1 MKLTTVV
8 SVLCFVN
15 TFGEFLKSARRLG
28 FGVTVFT
35 YLASKLLGLVNL
47 GVAKLNIDILS
58 LNRRILS
65 EKLKSKKFKVL
76 EFVGSVSLQNLKCCL
91 Q

>member
-1 MKLTTVV
+1 VGGESFCETYNSGV
-8 SVLCFVN
+8 SVVFCEHLW
-15 TFGEFLKSARRLG
+15 EFLKSARRLG

-35 YLASKLLGLVNL
+35 CLASKLLGLVNL

-65 EKLKSKKFKVL
+65 EKVEVKS
-76 EFVGSVSLQNLKCCL
+76 SS
-91 Q
+91 